1 MIFPVLPNVGEEGKD
16 PSRSLPGFLEAQES
30 SQMNQTPGVG
40 RTEGVCLAGTSLHL
54 RRQMNERRKLG
65 HAESRE
71 ELKFPNEVSGPNPS
85 SFLIALLVHLR
96 WGEQP

>member
-1 MIFPVLPNVGEEGKD
+1 VIFPVLPNVGEEGKD

-54 RRQMNERRKLG
+54 RRQMNERR
-65 HAESRE
+65 
-71 ELKFPNEVSGPNPS
+71 NENAAPVFECHGADWCEVEPD
-85 SFLIALLVHLR
+85 
-96 WGEQP
+96 